1 MGIISKIFG
10 EKKTTS
16 GAGEYIDLEKYV
28 EKEIPQQGKA
38 NMYVRVGEI
47 QRYEDLKTILD
58 YVCGGN
64 VLILDFSPL
73 AEEEVLLKRITG
85 EIKKVVKDIDGDVAG
100 IGNNLMVITPTG
112 VKIDRKKLR
121 GEFA

>member
-1 MGIISKIFG
+1 MGIMSKIFG
-10 EKKTTS
+10 ERRATS
-16 GAGEYIDLEKYV
+16 GEGEYIDLEKYV
-28 EKEIPQQGKA
+28 EKEAIKQEKA

-47 QRYEDLKTILD
+47 QRYEDLKAILD

-73 AEEEVLLKRITG
+73 AEEEVVLKRITS
-85 EIKKVVKDIDGDVAG
+85 EIKKLVSDINGDVAG